1 MSGKDRI
8 PIFPTRMALTTMKNR
23 LKGAQKG
30 HSLLKKKADALS
42 LRFRSILGAII
53 RSKES
58 MGEVMRLA
66 SFSLA
71 EAKFVAGDFSHGVI
85 ESAKVAKVRVRTKTD
100 NVAGVKL
107 PVFEQYMDSVGS
119 TFELAGL
126 SKGGQHIARTRLN
139 YIEAI
144 KLLVEIASLQT
155 TFITLDEVIKIT
167 NRRVNAIEHVIIPR
181 IENTISYINSE
192 LDEMDREE
200 FFRLKK
206 IQKKKKASRAAS
218 EAKAALAN
226 AATKLAEDQAA
237 QAAFAQSSAG
247 APAPAK
253 PAKGKKGD
261 KAAAAAAAPAPNYDI
276 PEALRE
282 AATAPT
288 NPFETDAPADTSAAD
303 TGMMSNPF
311 ITPEAHAGQDIV
323 SQQDQ
328 DLLF

>member
-206 IQKKKKASRAAS
+206 IQKEEKRP
-218 EAKAALAN
+218 AALPPRPRPPWPTPPPSLPKTRLLRPPSPN
-226 AATKLAEDQAA
+226 
-237 QAAFAQSSAG
+237 
-247 APAPAK
+247 PAPAHQLPPSPPRARRATRPPPPLLLLLQTTIFQK
-253 PAKGKKGD
+253 PSAR
-261 KAAAAAAAPAPNYDI
+261 PPLHQQI
-276 PEALRE
+276 PSRPTPLQTLALRTL
-282 AATAPT
+282 A
-288 NPFETDAPADTSAAD
+288 
-303 TGMMSNPF
+303 
-311 ITPEAHAGQDIV
+311 
-323 SQQDQ
+323 
-328 DLLF
+328 